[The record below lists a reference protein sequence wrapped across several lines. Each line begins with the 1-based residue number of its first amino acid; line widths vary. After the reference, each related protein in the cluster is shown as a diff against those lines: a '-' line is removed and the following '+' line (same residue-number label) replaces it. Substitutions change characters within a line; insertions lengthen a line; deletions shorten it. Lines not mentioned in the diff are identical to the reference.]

1 MDFGVQDT
9 MRTAPINSFPRAPRK
24 GDFVMRKMSPLSAV
38 TLLAAWFLISAAP
51 GAVVSAAAP
60 SGLSREIA
68 TLQQWVQ
75 THFQPVKKISADSA
89 SAQSGDSDKPARPAA
104 AGLLVLANHDAV
116 LLNGRPDGRPLK
128 IGQSEFRK
136 GLLCHAPSKLVVT
149 LPGPA
154 KKFSSTVG
162 VDANAGGG
170 SIVFAVKLAGKEL
183 FRSPVMR
190 GGAAGMPVSVELD
203 GATEFAIEA
212 GDAGDGIECDHAD
225 WADAKA
231 ILEDGREVWLADL
244 PVNYSATPMPVART
258 AVARTAAIAPYS
270 FVYGGRSSDQ
280 LLGGWAFHEIIE
292 TVDANRMRRTQTYVD
307 PETKLTVRCVAVEYK
322 DFPTVEWTLYF
333 RNAGSEDTPI
343 LEQIQSLD
351 TEFARDGSNDFLLHH
366 SVGSPCTPR
375 DFAPLETPLGP
386 DAFKKLSGAG
396 GRPTSE
402 DWSYFNV
409 ERGGQGVI
417 IAVGWPGQWAATFQR
432 QRGSDLRV
440 CAGQEFTRFKLHP
453 GEEVRSPLTV
463 LQFWQGGDWIGAQ
476 NVWRRWMVAHN
487 LPRPEGKLVPAQF
500 GGCGGSNLPDAAG
513 EIAQIDGTLAAGIK
527 LDNWIIDAGWY
538 PCGDSWVNVGTWEPD
553 GKRFPKGL
561 RQVAD
566 HLHGKGIEF
575 VVWFEP
581 ERVVAGSWL
590 AVNRPEWVLG
600 GKNGGLLNLGN
611 PDAWKWIVDR
621 VDGLLVSEGIDIY
634 RQDHNIDPLAYWR
647 GNDEED
653 RQGIT
658 ENKHVTGY
666 LAFWDELL
674 RRHPKMWIDSCA
686 SGGRRNDLET
696 MRRAVPLL
704 RSDWAVVD
712 FSPTGAA
719 GQQCQTHGLSLWLPY
734 YGTGA
739 PLTDAYTL
747 RSGFA
752 PAYRIGWDAT
762 KTDEYA
768 RAGSDNGSGKSKLAL
783 LHDTVREFQQVKDC
797 LLADFYPLTPYSLTE
812 DVWIAWQFDRPESGE
827 GVIQAFRRG
836 GSETESMNLKL
847 RGLTPDATYALMNL
861 DTSSTTETSGRT
873 LLEQGL
879 PLSIKDKRGSAI
891 VRYKKK

>member
-1 MDFGVQDT
+1 
-9 MRTAPINSFPRAPRK
+9 MRTRLQ
-24 GDFVMRKMSPLSAV
+24 LSAV
-38 TLLAAWFLISAAP
+38 FLFAASFLVTAAP
-51 GAVVSAAAP
+51 GSLVRAASP
-60 SGLSREIA
+60 SPSTREIA
-68 TLQQWVQ
+68 AAQQWAQ
-75 THFQPVKKISADSA
+75 SHFQPVKKFSEDAA
-89 SAQSGDSDKPARPAA
+89 SARRDGSDKSTPLVA

-128 IGQSEFRK
+128 VGQAEFRK
-136 GLLCHAPSKLVVT
+136 GLLCHAPSKVVVR
-149 LPGPA
+149 LPGPG

-170 SIVFAVKLAGKEL
+170 SIVFAVKLAGKES

-190 GGAAGMPVSVELD
+190 GGEAGIPVNVELAE
-203 GATEFAIEA
+203 ATEFTIEA

-231 ILEDGREVWLADL
+231 ILADGREVWLADL
-244 PVNYSATPMPVART
+244 PVHYSAAPLPI
-258 AVARTAAIAPYS
+258 ARTAATAPYS
-270 FVYGGRSSDQ
+270 FIYNGKSSDQ
-280 LLGGWAFHEIIE
+280 LLGGWTFHETIE
-292 TVDANRMRRTQTYVD
+292 TVDANRTRRTQTYVD
-307 PETKLTVRCVAVEYK
+307 PKTRLTVRCVAVEYK
-322 DFPTVEWTLYF
+322 DFPTVEWTLNF
-333 RNAGSEDTPI
+333 KNAGSEDSPI

-351 TEFARDGSNDFLLHH
+351 TEFALAGSGDFLLHH

-375 DFAPLETPLGP
+375 DFAPLETTLGP
-386 DAFKKLSGAG
+386 HARKKIGGAG

-402 DWSYFNV
+402 DWSYFNI
-409 ERGGQGVI
+409 ERGGRGVVV
-417 IAVGWPGQWAATFQR
+417 AVGWPGQWAANFLRKQE
-432 QRGSDLRV
+432 SDLRV

-463 LQFWQGGDWIGAQ
+463 LQFWQDGDWIDAQ

-500 GGCGGSNLPDAAG
+500 GGCGGSNLPDAGG

-553 GKRFPKGL
+553 AKRFPKGL

-590 AVNRPEWVLG
+590 ATNHPEWVLG
-600 GKNGGLLNLGN
+600 GKSGGLLNLGN
-611 PDAWKWIVDR
+611 PDAWKWIVER

-634 RQDHNIDPLAYWR
+634 RQDHNIDPLSYWR
-647 GNDEED
+647 ANDEED

-704 RSDWAVVD
+704 RSDWAVAD
-712 FSPTGAA
+712 FSPTGTT
-719 GQQCQTHGLSLWLPY
+719 GQQCQTHGLSLWLPF

-762 KTDEYA
+762 KADDYA
-768 RAGSDNGSGKSKLAL
+768 HADSDTGKNKLAL
-783 LHDTVREFQQVKDC
+783 LRDTVREFQQIKDC
-797 LLADFYPLTPYSLTE
+797 LLADFYPLTPYSLAE
-812 DVWIAWQFDRPESGE
+812 DTWIAWQFDRPESGD
-827 GVIQAFRRG
+827 GMIQAFRRA
-836 GSETESMNLKL
+836 GSEAESMNLKL
-847 RGLTPDATYALMNL
+847 RGLEPDATYTLINA
-861 DTSSTTETSGRT
+861 DTASTVEILGRK
-873 LLEQGL
+873 LIDEGF
-879 PLSIKDKRGSAI
+879 PLSIKTKRGSAI
-891 VRYKKK
+891 VRYKRKVAR